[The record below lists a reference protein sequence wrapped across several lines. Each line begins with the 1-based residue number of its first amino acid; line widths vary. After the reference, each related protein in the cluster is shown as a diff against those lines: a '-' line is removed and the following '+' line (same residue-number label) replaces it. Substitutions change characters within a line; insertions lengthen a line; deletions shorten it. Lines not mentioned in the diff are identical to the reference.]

1 MTDDLEQRASTLK
14 ELTVRGIILGGI
26 ITVFFTAS
34 NVYLGLKVGLTFATS
49 IPAAVISMAVL
60 RALPHSNVLENN
72 IVQTV
77 ASSAGTLSA
86 IIFVLP
92 GLIILGLWQDFDFVT
107 TAVIC
112 ATGGVL
118 GVMFSVPL
126 RRALVVDS
134 DLPFPEGR
142 AAAEVLEVGS
152 GSREGAAESS
162 AGLRTIVIN
171 ALVATGFM
179 LLTKLKVVADAAA
192 YWFRIGSGATGVA
205 GSLSLALIGI
215 GHLVGLAV
223 GMAILVG
230 VFISRGIL
238 LPLLTAWSGVSGSAE
253 HIAST
258 VFTNQVRFIGAGVI
272 GAAAIWTFL
281 SVIGPVIAGIRSALA
296 SSSAQHAGKAQPL
309 VERDM
314 PIGIVALSSV
324 LTLVPMGILLWSLIA
339 GGPLANH
346 TVALIAMSLA
356 FIVAVGVIIAAVAG
370 YMAGLIGSSNS
381 PISGIGILAIVIAS
395 LLLVALFGRSH
406 SSDTTTALIAYGLI
420 VTALVFGVA
429 AISNDNLQDL
439 KTGQLVGATPWKQQ
453 LALVFGV
460 AFGAAVIPPT
470 MNLINEAFGFAGAP
484 GATENALPAPQA
496 ALISSLAKGVIS
508 GDINWYLIGGGVAI
522 GAVMIIIDEILNRTR
537 GWQLPPL
544 AVGIGVYL
552 PMKLT
557 VTVVAG
563 TILGHLYERWA
574 GRRQNS
580 DFAKRLG
587 ILAATGMIVG
597 ESLFGVLFA
606 GIVTISGND
615 EPLAIVGPDFAP
627 IALALGLVLY
637 CVLVAL
643 LYRMSI
649 KQADKQG
656 NS

>member
-1 MTDDLEQRASTLK
+1 MNK
-14 ELTVRGIILGGI
+14 ELSERGSHMAQLTVRGIILGAI

-49 IPAAVISMAVL
+49 IPASVISMAVL
-60 RALPHSNVLENN
+60 RFFSDSNVLENN

-92 GLIILGLWQDFDFVT
+92 GLVMLGLWQGFDFLT

-112 ATGGVL
+112 FTGGLL

-152 GSREGAAESS
+152 GSREGAAESN
-162 AGLRTIVIN
+162 AGLRVIIIN
-171 ALVATGFM
+171 ALVAAGFM
-179 LLTKLKVVADAAA
+179 LLTKMKVVVDSASA
-192 YWFRIGSGATGVA
+192 WFRVGSGATGIA

-223 GMAILVG
+223 GLAMLLG
-230 VFISRGIL
+230 VIIARGIV
-238 LPLLTAWSGVSGSAE
+238 LPILTNWSGVTGSAQ
-253 HIAST
+253 HVAGT
-258 VFTNQVRFIGAGVI
+258 VFTNEVRFIGAGVI
-272 GAAAIWTFL
+272 GVAAIWAFV
-281 SVIGPVIAGIRSALA
+281 SVIGPVLSGIRSAMA
-296 SSSAQHAGKAQPL
+296 SSAAKRDGSGQPL

-314 PIGIVALSSV
+314 PIGIVAVVSL
-324 LTLVPMGILLWSLIA
+324 LTLVPMAVLLWSLIA
-339 GGPLANH
+339 GGPLA
-346 TVALIAMSLA
+346 TRMVPLIVGSLI
-356 FIVAVGVIIAAVAG
+356 FIVVIGVIIAAVAG

-395 LLLVALFGRSH
+395 LLLVALFGRNQTSE
-406 SSDTTTALIAYGLI
+406 TTTALIAYGLI

-453 LALVFGV
+453 VALMFGV
-460 AFGAAVIPPT
+460 AFGSVVIPPT
-470 MNLINEAFGFAGAP
+470 MNLIGNAFGFVGAP
-484 GATENALPAPQA
+484 NATAHALPAPQA

-508 GDINWYLIGGGVAI
+508 GKINWTLIGGGVII
-522 GAVMIIIDEILNRTR
+522 GIVMIAADSVLKRMRR

-552 PMKLT
+552 PMSLT
-557 VTVVAG
+557 LTVVAG
-563 TILGHLYERWA
+563 TIFGFVYDRWA
-574 GRRQNS
+574 ARQTNV

-597 ESLFGVLFA
+597 ESLFGILFA
-606 GIVTISGND
+606 GVVTVSG
-615 EPLAIVGPDFAP
+615 EESPLAIVGTGFTP
-627 IALALGLVLY
+627 
-637 CVLVAL
+637 VAL
-643 LYRMSI
+643 PLGIVLFCIIIVALYAMNARSS
-649 KQADKQG
+649 QR
-656 NS
+656 